1 MAQVSFHGSI
11 GKVRELAFSNDGKAR
26 LNFSVAE
33 NHSRLDRN
41 TNTWVDEG
49 VTWWQVTVFGKLA
62 EALADTLR
70 EGAKQRVSVGGRSKT
85 REYDKNDGT
94 KGSSL
99 EVVADHVGLIPTAN
113 TGGQGRAQQA
123 PPANDPWATTGP
135 AAGGSSFTDEPPF

>member
-11 GKVRELAFSNDGKAR
+11 GKVRELAFNNDGKAR

-33 NHSRLDRN
+33 NHSKLDRN
-41 TNTWVDEG
+41 TNTWIDEG

-99 EVVADHVGLIPTAN
+99 EVVADHVGLIPAAGS
-113 TGGQGRAQQA
+113 GGQARAQQGA
-123 PPANDPWATTGP
+123 QADDPWATTGP
-135 AAGGSSFTDEPPF
+135 ASSGTFADEPPF

>member
-1 MAQVSFHGSI
+1 MASVSFQGSI
-11 GKVRELAFSNDGKAR
+11 GKVRDVAFSQDGKAR

-33 NHSRLDRN
+33 NHSKMDRV
-41 TNTWVDEG
+41 TNQWVDEG

-62 EALADTLR
+62 ESLADVLR

-99 EVVADHVGLIPTAN
+99 ECVADHVGLVPTA
-113 TGGQGRAQQA
+113 GSGAPRAASA
-123 PPANDPWATTGP
+123 PVDDPWATKG
-135 AAGGSSFTDEPPF
+135 ASSEEPPW

>member
-1 MAQVSFHGSI
+1 MASVSFQGSI
-11 GKVRELAFSNDGKAR
+11 GKVRDVAFSAEGKAR

-41 TNTWVDEG
+41 TNTWIDEG

-62 EALADTLR
+62 EALADVLR

-85 REYDKNDGT
+85 REYDKTDGS

-99 EVVADHVGLIPTAN
+99 ECVADHVGLVPSAN
-113 TGGQGRAQQA
+113 SAAARPAAAA
-123 PPANDPWATTGP
+123 PAPDPWAT
-135 AAGGSSFTDEPPF
+135 AGSTGSSFAAEPPF